1 MTMNVKIIADSTCDL
16 TPELI
21 ASHAIDIIPL
31 HVVLGEKTYADG
43 VDITSEEVIA
53 WSNAHKATPKT
64 AAPNAQVFVKAF
76 QPYVE
81 AGQPV
86 LCLTIGS
93 GFSATHQ
100 SALLAADAFPDAEIV
115 VFDTQNL
122 SSGGGHLVLIAA
134 EMAQAGQSLAEI
146 TARLEEL
153 RPKVRAS
160 FFVDTMTFLYRGGRC
175 SAIAAVSATALKIKP
190 QIMVTDGQMV
200 VGRKFRGSTL
210 KVCKSYCEAVLKDI
224 ERIDPRRVFITVS
237 PSSPALVEAA
247 REIVAGL
254 QYFEEI
260 LITHA
265 GSVIT
270 SHCGENT
277 LGVLFVEK

>member
-1 MTMNVKIIADSTCDL
+1 MNVKIIADSTCDL
-16 TPELI
+16 NPELI
-21 ASHAIDIIPL
+21 EQYAIDIIPL
-31 HVVLGEKTYADG
+31 HVVLGEETFEDG
-43 VDITSEEVIA
+43 VNITSPEVIDWA
-53 WSNAHKATPKT
+53 NQHKATPKT
-64 AAPNAQVFVKAF
+64 AAPSVKVFVDAF
-76 QPYVE
+76 QPYVD

-93 GFSATHQ
+93 EFSATYQ
-100 SALLAADAFPDAEIV
+100 SAKLAADNFQAAEV
-115 VFDTQNL
+115 QVFDTQNL

-134 EMAQAGQSLAEI
+134 EMAQAGHSLAEI
-146 TARLEEL
+146 VAKLEEV

-175 SAIAAVSATALKIKP
+175 SAVAAISATALQIKP
-190 QIMVTDGQMV
+190 QIVVMDGKMD

-224 ERIDPRRVFITVS
+224 ERIDPKRVFVTVS
-237 PSSPALVEAA
+237 PSDPVLVETA
-247 REIVAGL
+247 REIVASKH
-254 QYFEEI
+254 YFEEI
-260 LITHA
+260 IVTYA

-277 LGVLFVEK
+277 LGVLYIEK